1 MGNYRSY
8 EPSKRHRPKEENH
21 IDVADLSVSCGVM
34 KDYET
39 DDNEK
44 INRMNIDE
52 LELSVHSYNCLKRAG
67 ISAVGE
73 LRSKSSEDMMKVRW
87 KWDSVSRQKPPRK
100 NLNPGLNSICRKI
113 R

>member
-34 KDYET
+34 KDYEI

-44 INRMNIDE
+44 
-52 LELSVHSYNCLKRAG
+52 STV
-67 ISAVGE
+67 
-73 LRSKSSEDMMKVRW
+73 
-87 KWDSVSRQKPPRK
+87 
-100 NLNPGLNSICRKI
+100 
-113 R
+113 